1 MIYGETPFFTQSGKD
16 SKFSFMPNVPHN
28 EVEKLVQILMLG
40 RHIHFW
46 IGNSKNISWGKAK
59 LEQSDATTFHIEGLE
74 KALRV
79 IHLVRTQAGG
89 RGFSPSMILILNMW
103 RMFYKF

>member
-16 SKFSFMPNVPHN
+16 SKFSFMPNAPHN

-59 LEQSDATTFHIEGLE
+59 LEQSDATTFHIGGLE
-74 KALRV
+74 KALRG
-79 IHLVRTQAGG
+79 HPFSTHASRGK
-89 RGFSPSMILILNMW
+89 GFSPSMILILNMW
-103 RMFYKF
+103 QMFYKF